1 VFFARRYLL
10 IIIVI
15 VFPDDTFKQLML
27 SMHGSLFVTVYT
39 VVARPFDEPIMNKQE
54 VMNEVAVCAFS
65 YSLYA
70 YTNIITERE

>member
-1 VFFARRYLL
+1 
-10 IIIVI
+10 
-15 VFPDDTFKQLML
+15 
-27 SMHGSLFVTVYT
+27 
-39 VVARPFDEPIMNKQE
+39 MNKQE